1 MSHQY
6 MKEKMKD
13 LQSKKQS
20 KNKIDPN
27 VNTHLRQLSSNSRP
41 EIRDR
46 LSDPVKNPPYKAY
59 LEMADVSALEEAAT
73 NKRDRLIIRL
83 LSRLGCRVSEALGIA
98 VQDIDFAAG
107 TVSIQHLKKKLNLS
121 CPDCGTR
128 LSKSHVFCPGC
139 SKRVDKVVAKEL
151 EHKHQRI
158 LPLDILSLKLLREYI
173 DKGGPVEKDG
183 RRLLFG
189 IERGRVNQIL
199 GELAEGV
206 GLPKII
212 NSETG
217 KMHNVSPHKLRDA
230 FAVNAVKHNDSGDG
244 LRMLQEH
251 LGHQNFN
258 TTAKYRKVSGAEH
271 KEWYNQLWD
280 EDNGH

>member
-1 MSHQY
+1 MRNP
-6 MKEKMKD
+6 
-13 LQSKKQS
+13 QSKKQS
-20 KNKIDPN
+20 KNKNDPK
-27 VNTHLRQLSSNSRP
+27 VKADSRQFSSISLSTSC
-41 EIRDR
+41 DR
-46 LSDPVKNPPYKAY
+46 SSDLVKNPPYKAY
-59 LEMADVSALEEAAT
+59 LEMADVNALEEAAT

-151 EHKHQRI
+151 EHKHQRV
-158 LPLDILSLKLLREYI
+158 LPLDERSLKLLKEYI
-173 DKGGPVEKDG
+173 DQGGPVEKDG
-183 RRLLFG
+183 KRLLFG
-189 IERGRVNQIL
+189 IKRGRVNQIL
-199 GELAEGV
+199 EELAERI

-212 NSETG
+212 NPETG
-217 KMHNVSPHKLRDA
+217 KLHNVSPSQISGCLRRQRRSSID
-230 FAVNAVKHNDSGDG
+230 DSGDG
-244 LRMLQEH
+244 LRMLAGT

-258 TTAKYRKVSGAEH
+258 TTAKYRKVAGEEL
-271 KEWYNQLWD
+271 KRWYDGLWEEGD
-280 EDNGH
+280 GHRPS

>member
-1 MSHQY
+1 
-6 MKEKMKD
+6 
-13 LQSKKQS
+13 
-20 KNKIDPN
+20 
-27 VNTHLRQLSSNSRP
+27 
-41 EIRDR
+41 
-46 LSDPVKNPPYKAY
+46 
-59 LEMADVSALEEAAT
+59 MADLNALEDAAT

-83 LSRLGCRVSEALGIA
+83 LARLGCRVSEALGIA

-139 SKRVDKVVAKEL
+139 SHRVDRVVAKEL
-151 EHKHQRI
+151 QHKRQRV
-158 LPLDILSLKLLREYI
+158 LPLDERSLKLIKEYI
-173 DKGGPVEKDG
+173 DQGGPVEKNSWA
-183 RRLLFG
+183 LLFG

-199 GELAEGV
+199 GGLAEGI

-212 NSETG
+212 NPESG
-217 KMHNVSPHKLRDA
+217 KSHNVSPHRLRDA
-230 FAVNAVKHNDSGDG
+230 FAVNAVKHDDSGDG

-258 TTAKYRKVSGAEH
+258 TTARYRKVAGEELKRWYDGLWEEH
-271 KEWYNQLWD
+271 GK
-280 EDNGH
+280 